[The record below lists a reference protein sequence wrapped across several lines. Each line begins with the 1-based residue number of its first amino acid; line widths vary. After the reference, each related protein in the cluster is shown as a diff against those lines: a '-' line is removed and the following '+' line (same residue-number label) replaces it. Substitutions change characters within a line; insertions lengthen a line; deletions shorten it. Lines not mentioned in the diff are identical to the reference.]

1 MLPFLAHVHQLL
13 TFRNDSGILWK
24 LKAYQ
29 WREQRGVS
37 REDSYLVGFVGGI
50 PNHIHLT
57 PYQEGLRWCLVNIQS
72 VDWVVWEEILAANSE
87 VFIMAWSTKRQSCQW
102 KLDSTFLFLG
112 HCSIRSPT
120 NYVEIIACMCDHLL
134 GDCFAGHKLS
144 FRAQRMS

>member
-1 MLPFLAHVHQLL
+1 M
-13 TFRNDSGILWK
+13 
-24 LKAYQ
+24 
-29 WREQRGVS
+29 S

-72 VDWVVWEEILAANSE
+72 VDWVGEKKFLLPISE
-87 VFIMAWSTKRQSCQW
+87 VSSWYGLPNVKAARESWIQRST
-102 KLDSTFLFLG
+102 
-112 HCSIRSPT
+112 RSPT

-134 GDCFAGHKLS
+134 GDWFAGHKLS